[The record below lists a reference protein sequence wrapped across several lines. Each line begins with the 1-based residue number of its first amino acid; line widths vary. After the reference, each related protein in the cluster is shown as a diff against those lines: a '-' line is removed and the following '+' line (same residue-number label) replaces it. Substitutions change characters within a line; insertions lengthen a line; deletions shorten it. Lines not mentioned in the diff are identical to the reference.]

1 MKWIKVVVATCIL
14 GASAMYADAAKAVYD
29 VTSGDS
35 TKIEKEM
42 IRSIK
47 NVSKHYKE
55 QHKEF
60 KPIVVI
66 SGNAYKYFIEDLA
79 ESPYAKEKNVIEIQL
94 KFKPIFKELNERYH
108 VTFEMCSAGMKA
120 RGIKKETV
128 YKFVHADKIKDVY
141 LIDAQNE
148 GYAYM
153 PVH

>member
-14 GASAMYADAAKAVYD
+14 GASTIYADEVKAVYD
-29 VTSGDS
+29 LTSGDS
-35 TKIEKEM
+35 AKIEKEM
-42 IRSIK
+42 ITSIK
-47 NVSKHYKE
+47 NVSEHYKE

-60 KPIVVI
+60 KTIVVI

-79 ESPYAKEKNVIEIQL
+79 ESPYVKDKSAVEIQP

-120 RGIKKETV
+120 RGIKQETV
-128 YKFVHADKIKDVY
+128 YKFVHTDKIKDVY